1 LIQFQ
6 NKALIQHM
14 NSTRPEKPYYS
25 FFVRYIW
32 LISALWTFVIGGS
45 LFWNITHLKQ
55 NTLKIARI
63 HAQISYEKD
72 VSYRRWNS
80 IHGGVYVPA
89 TKDTPPNPYLSHV
102 SERDIKTPSG
112 KILTLMNPAYMT
124 RQVNELIKKE
134 QGIGG
139 HITSLKPLRPENS
152 PDSWEKKALEE
163 FEQGKDMV
171 MSVENIEGKNYFRI
185 MHPFIT
191 EERCLKCHEAQGYKV
206 GDIRGGISVSIPM
219 APLYAIQQERINAL
233 AIVHTVL
240 WFLGISGLLFTR
252 QRLKASEQKEHKL
265 VAELQALSITDELT
279 GLYNRR
285 GILSMA
291 TQQYSIAKR
300 IQKTLMLVYID
311 LDDLK
316 QINDTYG
323 HQEGDNAL
331 IDTANI
337 LRNTFR
343 ETDII
348 VRTGGDEFAVFGM
361 VTGDKGLNIITSLIN
376 EELEKHVE
384 EYTARSIKPYRL
396 SLSSGIAFAD
406 PEKPFSFDSML
417 SEADQNMYLQK
428 QKKQGS
434 EG

>member
-1 LIQFQ
+1 
-6 NKALIQHM
+6 M

-25 FFVRYIW
+25 SFVRYIW
-32 LISALWTFVIGGS
+32 IISALWTFVIGGS
-45 LFWNITHLKQ
+45 LFWNIMQVKQ
-55 NTLKIARI
+55 KMLEIGKIQ
-63 HAQISYEKD
+63 AQISYEKD
-72 VSYRRWNS
+72 VFYRRWNS
-80 IHGGVYVPA
+80 IHGGVYVA
-89 TKDTPPNPYLSHV
+89 VTKDTPPNPYLSHV
-102 SERDIKTPSG
+102 PERDIKTPSG
-112 KILTLMNPAYMT
+112 KLLTLMNPAYMT

-134 QGIGG
+134 QRIGG

-163 FEQGKDMV
+163 FAQGKDMV
-171 MSVENIEGKNYFRI
+171 MSVENMGGKNYLRI

-219 APLYAIQQERINAL
+219 APLYAIQQERINTL

-265 VAELQALSITDELT
+265 VAELQSLSIKDELT
-279 GLYNRR
+279 NLYNRR
-285 GILSMA
+285 GFLSMV
-291 TQQYSIAKR
+291 TQQHSIAKR

-311 LDDLK
+311 LDGLK

-348 VRTGGDEFAVFGM
+348 ARIGGDEFAFFGM
-361 VTGDKGLNIITSLIN
+361 VMEDKGLNIVTSRIN
-376 EELEKHVE
+376 EKLEKHVG
-384 EYTARSIKPYRL
+384 EYNARSTKPYTV
-396 SLSSGIAFAD
+396 SFSTGIAFAD

-417 SEADQNMYLQK
+417 SKADQNMYLQK
-428 QKKQGS
+428 QKKKGS
-434 EG
+434 DG

>member
-1 LIQFQ
+1 
-6 NKALIQHM
+6 M
-14 NSTRPEKPYYS
+14 NSTLPGKPYYS
-25 FFVRYIW
+25 SFVRYIW

-45 LFWNITHLKQ
+45 LFWNIVQIKQ
-55 NTLKIARI
+55 KTIEIGKIQ
-63 HAQISYEKD
+63 AQISYEKD
-72 VSYRRWNS
+72 LFYRRWNS
-80 IHGGVYVPA
+80 IHGGLYVPV
-89 TKDTPPNPYLSHV
+89 TKDTLPNPYLSHV
-102 SERDIKTPSG
+102 PERDIKTPSG
-112 KILTLMNPAYMT
+112 KLLTLMNPAYMT
-124 RQVNELIKKE
+124 RQANELIKKE
-134 QGIGG
+134 QGFGG
-139 HITSLKPLRPENS
+139 HITSLKPLRPENK

-171 MSVENIEGKNYFRI
+171 MSVENMEGENYFRV

-219 APLYAIQQERINAL
+219 APLYAIQQERIHAL
-233 AIVHTVL
+233 TIVHTVL

-265 VAELQALSITDELT
+265 VEELQSLSIKDDLT

-285 GILSMA
+285 GILSMV

-311 LDDLK
+311 LDGMK
-316 QINDTYG
+316 QINDIYG

-331 IDTANI
+331 IDTADI
-337 LRNTFR
+337 LKITFR

-348 VRTGGDEFAVFGM
+348 ARIGGDEFAVFGM
-361 VTGDKGLNIITSLIN
+361 VMEDKGLNIVTSRIN
-376 EELEKHVE
+376 EKLERHLG
-384 EYTARSIKPYRL
+384 EYTARSTKSYRL
-396 SLSSGIAFAD
+396 SLSNGIAFAD

-428 QKKQGS
+428 QKKKGS